1 MLQRVSSASVEVEG
15 ETVASIGRGVL
26 LLVGFR
32 RGDDDASFS
41 WMIEKICNLRIFPDE
56 EGNLNRSLREVGGA
70 VLCVSQF
77 TLYGDCRKGR
87 RPSFTEAAPSEEAN
101 VLYNRFVDMFSASYE
116 GKVASGVFGAMMNV
130 SLVNEGP
137 VTLVLER

>member
-56 EGNLNRSLREVGGA
+56 EGNLNRSLREVGGE